1 MAHIAIDARLI
12 NSSTGTYTERLLHY
26 LQQLDATNKYTVIV
40 PTKDLEF
47 WKPTNPNFSVVAG
60 DFADFSFAEQIGF
73 KKMLDAINADVV
85 HFCMPEQPIL
95 YSGKK
100 VTTFHDLILLRA
112 TGTDKNSLVF
122 KAKQLVGQ
130 LAFRRIAHTS
140 DAIIT
145 PTNYVRDDVVKTL
158 GVTKDKVFVTSE
170 AADKHETGK
179 LEPYRHPYKQF
190 IMYVGRQQDHK
201 NIRRLGEAHQK
212 LLHKHPDLGLLLV
225 GGLNVASQRN
235 KDYFEK
241 QGYQNI
247 TFTGFLPDAQRDWL
261 YKNAAAYVF
270 PSLME
275 GFGLPGLE
283 AMNYGTPVVSSNA
296 TCLPEVYGDAA
307 HYFDPTNV
315 DDMARAVD
323 DVLSDEKL
331 RTELS
336 TKGLKQVKKYS
347 WEDVAKKTLAVYQ
360 RVLDEK

>member
-26 LQQLDATNKYTVIV
+26 LERLDTTNKYTVIV
-40 PTKDLEF
+40 PTKDLEY

-60 DFADFSFAEQIGF
+60 DFADFSLNEQIGF
-73 KKMLDAINADVV
+73 KKLLDAINADVV

-95 YSGKK
+95 FTGKK

-112 TGTDKNSLVF
+112 TGSDKKRLVF

-130 LAFRRIAHTS
+130 LAFRRIARSS

-145 PTNYVRDDVVKTL
+145 PTNWVRDDVVKTL
-158 GVTKDKVFVTSE
+158 GVSPDKVLVTSE
-170 AADKHETGK
+170 AADMKPLGE
-179 LEPYRHPYKQF
+179 LRPYEHPYKQF

-201 NIRRLGEAHQK
+201 NIRRLASAHQK
-212 LLHKHPDLGLLLV
+212 LLAKYPDLGLILV
-225 GGLNVASQRN
+225 GGLNKASTSN
-235 KDYFEK
+235 KDYFDSL
-241 QGYQNI
+241 GYKNI
-247 TFTGFLPDAQRDWL
+247 TFTGFLPDEQRDWL
-261 YKNAAAYVF
+261 YKNADAYVF

-307 HYFDPTNV
+307 HYFDPLNI
-315 DDMARAVD
+315 DDMTRAIG
-323 DVLSDEKL
+323 DVLSDTKL
-331 RTELS
+331 RLELS
-336 TKGLKQVKKYS
+336 KKGLEQVKKYS
-347 WEDVAKKTLAVYQ
+347 WQSVAAKTLAVYQ
-360 RVLDEK
+360 RVLIEK